1 MKKIMF
7 NDQFGLTKAV
17 LSGSKTMTRR
27 VAYNNDIV
35 ETYRTINFVHKNKL
49 AMFDGW
55 EQVALSRYGVG
66 EIVAIAQSYHSLI
79 ESGCIDINW
88 LDYTCDCSAGYENK
102 MFVRADVMP
111 YGIKISD
118 IKVERLQDISRD
130 DILREGIQ
138 YDVKKDRFMIGNKGF
153 YFAKEAFAYL
163 IDRTLGNGTYE
174 KNPWVFVY
182 TFQLVKF

>member
-1 MKKIMF
+1 MF
-7 NDQFGLTKAV
+7 NDQFGLTNAV

-27 VAYNNDIV
+27 LAYNNDIV
-35 ETYRTINFVHKNKL
+35 ETYRTTNFVYKNKL

-55 EQVALSRYGVG
+55 EQVALSSYGVG

-79 ESGCIDINW
+79 ESGYVDIDW
-88 LDYTCDCSAGYENK
+88 FDYTCKSSAGYENK

-111 YGIKISD
+111 HAIHIND
-118 IKVERLQDISRD
+118 IKVERMQDISGD

-138 YDVKKDRFMIGNKGF
+138 HDEKTDRFMIGNKGF
-153 YFAKEAFAYL
+153 YFDKEAFAYL
-163 IDRTLGNGTYE
+163 IDRTLGNGTYK